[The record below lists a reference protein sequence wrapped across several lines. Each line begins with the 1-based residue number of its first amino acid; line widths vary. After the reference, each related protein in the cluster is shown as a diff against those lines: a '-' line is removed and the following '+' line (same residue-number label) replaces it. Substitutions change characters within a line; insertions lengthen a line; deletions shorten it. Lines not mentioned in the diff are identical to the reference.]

1 MNNLEEAIEG
11 YIAFKQALGFD
22 FAGEAQRLRAYLAF
36 CNGEPLT
43 EESTL
48 AWACSGPGH
57 PRSYQI
63 QRYESIRRFSEFA
76 HALNPDVLKLKPGVL
91 GAVGD
96 RVVPYIFTD
105 EDIIILMEVARTMKS
120 PDGLRGEGLAFLIG
134 LMRSCGL
141 RISEALN
148 LLDSNFDTESGTLDI
163 VDSKFGTSRTI
174 YLLPDVIDH
183 IIDYQR
189 FKDDIVGS
197 PTDRLIVTTEG
208 KPLGMDSAQ
217 GMFSE
222 IRWSLLDRG
231 KSFKGR
237 KARMHDLRHTFATMT
252 ILRWHR
258 EKVDVNAMI
267 PYLSAYLGHK
277 KLSDTYWYLTGIP
290 ELLAV
295 AAAAFKAAGLT
306 DRGMANG
313 LD

>member
-1 MNNLEEAIEG
+1 MNNLEESIEG

-43 EESTL
+43 EESAL
-48 AWACSGPGH
+48 AWACSGAGH
-57 PRSYQI
+57 PRNYQI

-105 EDIIILMEVARTMKS
+105 EDIIILMKVARTMKS

-174 YLLPDVIDH
+174 YLCPTLSTTSSTTSASGTVSWGHRLVGLSLP
-183 IIDYQR
+183 R
-189 FKDDIVGS
+189 
-197 PTDRLIVTTEG
+197 
-208 KPLGMDSAQ
+208 
-217 GMFSE
+217 
-222 IRWSLLDRG
+222 
-231 KSFKGR
+231 R
-237 KARMHDLRHTFATMT
+237 KATRHGFRRRYVQRGQMVAT
-252 ILRWHR
+252 RSR
-258 EKVDVNAMI
+258 
-267 PYLSAYLGHK
+267 
-277 KLSDTYWYLTGIP
+277 
-290 ELLAV
+290 
-295 AAAAFKAAGLT
+295 
-306 DRGMANG
+306 
-313 LD
+313 